1 MHSRRYLCIKEMVMI
16 TLGLLYIVA
25 IGRPSTVQEIQKPA
39 SVDLDVLLIRSAEYC
54 RKLESV
60 IFYFVCLEEIEEIVD
75 PTLEVL
81 NPLDTVDNWRWVPP
95 GHAFSAQI
103 MPLRKIRLSYVYDYQ
118 CIRANRAIRETR
130 TLLEENGKK
139 KSVPNATLQTSV
151 VVYGNALL
159 APVSLFGERYQ
170 ATFNYRIVDKSKIE
184 GRPMLV
190 IEAKPKQGGGE
201 KNNLYGSA
209 WVDPMTG
216 DIWKIAWN
224 ESGVGNYDIF
234 EKRGKRF
241 MRRPRL
247 TITTEFTA
255 EKNGI
260 RFPSRLFVEE
270 AYVNDLGRALVR
282 SITKIVYKEF
292 KFFSVEVET
301 R

>member
-1 MHSRRYLCIKEMVMI
+1 MYSWRSLCLKEMAIV
-16 TLGLLYIVA
+16 TLGLIFIVA
-25 IGRPSTVQEIQKPA
+25 LGRSATVQEIKKPV
-39 SVDLDVLLIRSAEYC
+39 SVDLDALLLKNAEYC
-54 RKLESV
+54 RRLESV
-60 IFYFVCLEEIEEIVD
+60 IFYFVCLEEIEEIID

-81 NPLDTVDNWRWVPP
+81 NPWDTVDDWRWVPP
-95 GHAFSAQI
+95 GHALSAQI
-103 MPLRKIRLSYVYDYQ
+103 IPLRKIRLSYVYDYQ

-139 KSVPNATLQTSV
+139 KNSPNATLQTSV

-170 ATFNYRIVDKSKIE
+170 ASFNYRIVDKSIIE
-184 GRPMLV
+184 GQPMLV
-190 IEAKPKQGGGE
+190 IEAKPKKGTGE
-201 KNNLYGSA
+201 TNNLYGSA

-216 DIWKIAWN
+216 DIWKIVWN
-224 ESGVGNYDIF
+224 ESRVGNYDVF
-234 EKRGKRF
+234 KKRGKRF
-241 MRRPRL
+241 MRFPRL
-247 TITTEFTA
+247 TITSEFTA

-282 SITKIVYKEF
+282 SKTTIVYKDF